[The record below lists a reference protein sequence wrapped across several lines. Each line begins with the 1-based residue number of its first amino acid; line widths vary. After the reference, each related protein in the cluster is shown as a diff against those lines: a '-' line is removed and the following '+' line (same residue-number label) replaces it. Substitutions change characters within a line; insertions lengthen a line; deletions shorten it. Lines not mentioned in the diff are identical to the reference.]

1 MNLYVCYAQ
10 FPQQGKLFYSDQVS
24 SNKCLVQTVK
34 KKYRFSVLTSGVF
47 KSRET
52 LQAFRTRKKLLLDL
66 ENRAWRVSITFVLC
80 KANNSV
86 YTAVHKYETSNVFAL
101 IQLLELPLPFKKQ
114 NPNYCCFFFV
124 LLPRFF
130 PWGLLL
136 IYLSLFEKQIRKV
149 ENNYFSMDVLKFR
162 DAHQKIH
169 IVTQN

>member
-114 NPNYCCFFFV
+114 NPNYCCFFFCPSPKIFP
-124 LLPRFF
+124 LRTPSYLPV
-130 PWGLLL
+130 
-136 IYLSLFEKQIRKV
+136 SV
-149 ENNYFSMDVLKFR
+149 
-162 DAHQKIH
+162 
-169 IVTQN
+169 

>member
-1 MNLYVCYAQ
+1 ML
-10 FPQQGKLFYSDQVS
+10 GSDS
-24 SNKCLVQTVK
+24 K

-114 NPNYCCFFFV
+114 NPNYCCFFFCPSPKIFPLRTPSYLPV
-124 LLPRFF
+124 SVWETDKKGGKQLLFYGCF
-130 PWGLLL
+130 
-136 IYLSLFEKQIRKV
+136 
-149 ENNYFSMDVLKFR
+149 
-162 DAHQKIH
+162 KIQGCSPKNPYSY
-169 IVTQN
+169 TELG